1 MVFLVCQ
8 LFGRW
13 GTDSI
18 CDLGCEP
25 AEEESPEDS
34 DDGSYDN
41 VAEVV
46 LSYEDSADAYEGCPS
61 EHYPCV
67 VFADLLV

>member
-1 MVFLVCQ
+1 MFPTCQ
-8 LFGRW
+8 LFDRW
-13 GTDSI
+13 GTVFIRDF
-18 CDLGCEP
+18 GCEP
-25 AEEESPEDS
+25 AEEESAEDS

-41 VAEVV
+41 VTEVV
-46 LSYEDSADAYEGCPS
+46 LSYEDSADAYEGCPG